1 MKRTNFDLAIETAVP
16 YSGRRPPQTRLINF
30 HDARRLHYRRF
41 FLPLRKLLRAFPV
54 YINAREFLAVR
65 VINGNLPVM
74 MLAPFIMAHSA
85 GFLRLG
91 FFHVVPSRI
100 CDYGNFA
107 AGAQVTS

>member
-1 MKRTNFDLAIETAVP
+1 MKITSFDRTTITAIP
-16 YSGRRPPQTRLINF
+16 YFGPRSPQTRLINF

-41 FLPLRKLLRAFPV
+41 FLPLRKLLRALAV
-54 YINAREFLAVR
+54 YIHAREFLAVR
-65 VINGNLPVM
+65 VVNGNLPVVVFT
-74 MLAPFIMAHSA
+74 AFIVAHSD

-100 CDYGNFA
+100 GDYGNFT